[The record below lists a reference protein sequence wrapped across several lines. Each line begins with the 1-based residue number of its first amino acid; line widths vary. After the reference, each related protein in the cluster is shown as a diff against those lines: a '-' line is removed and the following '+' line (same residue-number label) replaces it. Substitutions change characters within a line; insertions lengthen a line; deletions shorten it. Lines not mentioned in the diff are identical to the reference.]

1 MQMTL
6 VPLELEWFQCH
17 SSVITVWFSVL
28 YFHFALTLLLPH
40 TLHPDN
46 LLIINIYI
54 QSNLDTTYLGIT
66 YFLLLH
72 TFLPSPVFSPSL
84 SLLIYPQYNVHFT
97 TYNLLQR
104 SFSGRPKF
112 VFSYMFQ
119 PRYNVY
125 RKTAISCQIW
135 SKNHSRDQPHI

>member
-1 MQMTL
+1 MK
-6 VPLELEWFQCH
+6 FG
-17 SSVITVWFSVL
+17 
-28 YFHFALTLLLPH
+28 YFLGKNPRWPPFPWQQGCQKIFLDKNAKFGH
-40 TLHPDN
+40 
-46 LLIINIYI
+46 I

-72 TFLPSPVFSPSL
+72 TFLLSPVFSPSL

>member
-1 MQMTL
+1 MFK
-6 VPLELEWFQCH
+6 VH
-17 SSVITVWFSVL
+17 V
-28 YFHFALTLLLPH
+28 
-40 TLHPDN
+40 
-46 LLIINIYI
+46 

-119 PRYNVY
+119 PRYNVNLKRGKCWSIKPMIHKPKCKMSKSFFWIDLCFLRLNDNCYLFIFSLFLLY
-125 RKTAISCQIW
+125 RRW
-135 SKNHSRDQPHI
+135 HG

>member
-1 MQMTL
+1 MEDLSCNISNGVT
-6 VPLELEWFQCH
+6 CA
-17 SSVITVWFSVL
+17 VL
-28 YFHFALTLLLPH
+28 YLCIDHNVQDKFKYMYSETLIQRQFLAYVKI
-40 TLHPDN
+40 DV
-46 LLIINIYI
+46 